1 MITLAAAVQPFVIL
15 GDAIWID
22 FVNTGRGT
30 GPVLDRL
37 VDHNTYLQ
45 WTRLEKLPPDD
56 PPLPFPDI
64 IEFRERLTGLAKAIG
79 AQKQAPASAI
89 HAINAILGQ
98 STGYHQ
104 LTRVQGSY
112 RTVFTPVRTSTAV
125 DAIARSAAITLSDP
139 EAIVRQ
145 CSGQACNLF
154 FVDSSPNHSR
164 RWCSGATCGKQL
176 RVDRR
181 RTVR

>member
-1 MITLAAAVQPFVIL
+1 MITLAAAMQPFVIL

-22 FVNTGRGT
+22 FVNTGKGT
-30 GPVLDRL
+30 GPVMDRL
-37 VDHNTYLQ
+37 VDHTAYLQ
-45 WTRLEKLPPDD
+45 WAHLEKLPPDD
-56 PPLPFPDI
+56 PVVPFPDI
-64 IEFRERLTGLAKAIG
+64 VEFRERLTSLAKAISAG
-79 AQKQAPASAI
+79 KQAPASAI

-104 LTRVQGSY
+104 LTRVQGSW
-112 RTVFTPVRTSTAV
+112 RTVFTPVRTSTSI
-125 DAIARSAAITLSDP
+125 DAIARSAAITLADP

-145 CSGQACNLF
+145 CSGPACTLY

-181 RTVR
+181 RTAR

>member
-1 MITLAAAVQPFVIL
+1 MGAPQPFVIL

-37 VDHNTYLQ
+37 TDHDAYLQ
-45 WTRLEKLPPDD
+45 WTRLEKLPADD
-56 PPLPFPDI
+56 PAAPFADI
-64 IEFRERLTGLAKAIG
+64 LEFRERLTALARAVSLER
-79 AQKQAPASAI
+79 QAPASAI

-98 STGYHQ
+98 VTGYHQ
-104 LTRVQGSY
+104 LTRVQGSW
-112 RTVFTPVRTSTAV
+112 RTVFTPVRAAAAL
-125 DAIARSAAITLSDP
+125 DAIARSAAVTLSDP

-145 CSGQACNLF
+145 CSGPACTLF
-154 FVDSSPNHSR
+154 FIDSSPNHSR
-164 RWCSGATCGKQL
+164 RWCSSATCGKQL

-181 RTVR
+181 RTAR